1 MLASF
6 YARRMVKKVVQRGA
20 RGDEE
25 VASCLRTGARFTTC
39 RIRHVTLV
47 NAAEKVRRLCLV
59 SAQCL
64 TKLADFFNILLDS
77 IGRQI
82 VRDR

>member
-1 MLASF
+1 
-6 YARRMVKKVVQRGA
+6 
-20 RGDEE
+20 
-25 VASCLRTGARFTTC
+25 
-39 RIRHVTLV
+39 V